1 MLRLGAATETQI
13 MREYKNGLHWTS
25 TAPHCTV
32 LSSVSHHP
40 LRTHGRQCAHAR
52 QWLSVSLRI
61 KQPAHR
67 TARPIDPANLSPVI
81 LTHHDFLHKLLL
93 LDAIGRVD
101 TRLSQQRCA
110 QTGTMPHQN
119 RTEQNRT
126 DQIRTRQ
133 HGTQLRVMHRLFGT
147 RGEPNAVAQRGA
159 KLSAHRSWPTDI
171 PRSLPSTSATEGIG
185 TAPPPPP
192 PPIDCACAADAG

>member
-1 MLRLGAATETQI
+1 

-25 TAPHCTV
+25 TAPHCTI
-32 LSSVSHHP
+32 LSSVSHHS

-61 KQPAHR
+61 KQPEHR

-119 RTEQNRT
+119 RTEQIRS
-126 DQIRTRQ
+126 DQNTPARHTTPSHAPIIWYQRRAKCS
-133 HGTQLRVMHRLFGT
+133 GAARC
-147 RGEPNAVAQRGA
+147 EAQRTS
-159 KLSAHRSWPTDI
+159 KLADRH
-171 PRSLPSTSATEGIG
+171 PSQLAF
-185 TAPPPPP
+185 
-192 PPIDCACAADAG
+192 DLCN